1 MRPANPALSY
11 AQSLITVRS
20 AEPDAWRT
28 FDVVL
33 AEEPPAESYRDDG
46 NRWLFQNANAG
57 WHRSPQA
64 PYAPVLTGGP
74 VVDAVWERL
83 LDRAGRND
91 LPPLTDEVDLQLI
104 VDGKRVDGRGQI
116 GVARIFRLPC
126 HPKSVVI
133 GSRAGAPAELGFARD
148 PRCLGAARRRV
159 TIRQGAKFMLVDA
172 DDERLTAGFHDL
184 SRRRLSA
191 GPMATRNCRSRGLPG
206 STKAPRSWSIWAVRR
221 DIRRGPWQ
229 HFGGRIGGRCQRQEP
244 VGTIRQPDQMDGAV
258 ASIAGGGACDQVSVR
273 RAVIDRDPDATI
285 TPVAW

>member
-1 MRPANPALSY
+1 MMNAPEQPGTPLGSHANCCADS
-11 AQSLITVRS
+11 ASVNGIGTNSLRHGAIRHASLCVPTIDR
-20 AEPDAWRT
+20 WRGS
-28 FDVVL
+28 VL
-33 AEEPPAESYRDDG
+33 
-46 NRWLFQNANAG
+46 
-57 WHRSPQA
+57 
-64 PYAPVLTGGP
+64 
-74 VVDAVWERL
+74 
-83 LDRAGRND
+83 ND
-91 LPPLTDEVDLQLI
+91 NKTI
-104 VDGKRVDGRGQI
+104 
-116 GVARIFRLPC
+116 VARWFKEFWGNPWNPDIIQELAAPDILVHYPMHEPKKGRAVVSAFMTDFRAAFPDLNFWRVGGLLGEGDY
-126 HPKSVVI
+126 VV
-133 GSRAGAPAELGFARD
+133 SRWEGGATL
-148 PRCLGAARRRV
+148 RRV